1 MPMRPTLCD
10 LGAPGRGSPGFRSG
24 LCFSLPCFVLLI
36 CCFSL
41 YQSIWWCIRH
51 HPFNCAGRVNLPLC
65 LFCLGLFLVSFLFL
79 CGLFVAFV
87 CFAFVWFFWLNW
99 HCDDSIG
106 LCIWSFSSTVFLVH
120 PCPKMEHH
128 CFFFPSNA
136 FMAFARSLHTFNRSK
151 KMNCKLSC
159 KAVYTSIASKALVM
173 DLYTVQ
179 WAVPSKTN
187 HKKGKQT
194 NKTHATTTK
203 PKPKNT
209 EKWDRYQLWEIRCT
223 MTSCVSSWVW
233 PPKKKQNKDNTEQH
247 KGAMQEGDRNKAQ
260 CGPRWNIIANC
271 FN

>member
-128 CFFFPSNA
+128 CFFFRPTPSWLSPGRYTRSTAAKRWIVNYH
-136 FMAFARSLHTFNRSK
+136 AR
-151 KMNCKLSC
+151 
-159 KAVYTSIASKALVM
+159 
-173 DLYTVQ
+173 
-179 WAVPSKTN
+179 PST
-187 HKKGKQT
+187 
-194 NKTHATTTK
+194 
-203 PKPKNT
+203 
-209 EKWDRYQLWEIRCT
+209 RR
-223 MTSCVSSWVW
+223 
-233 PPKKKQNKDNTEQH
+233 
-247 KGAMQEGDRNKAQ
+247 
-260 CGPRWNIIANC
+260 
-271 FN
+271 